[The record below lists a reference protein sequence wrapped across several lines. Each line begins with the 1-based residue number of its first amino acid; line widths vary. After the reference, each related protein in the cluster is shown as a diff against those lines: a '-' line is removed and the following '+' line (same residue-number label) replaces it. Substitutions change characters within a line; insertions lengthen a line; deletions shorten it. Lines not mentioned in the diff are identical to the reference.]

1 MFTADQAYLD
11 AKDFP
16 GVAIILGA
24 YAKIILGAYAKKN
37 RLRKRVQM
45 PLDSGEARTGRDAPW
60 GSFRFCQHRWA
71 YEIRENRPC

>member
-45 PLDSGEARTGRDAPW
+45 PLALGRGEDGVGRALGIIPVLPASL
-60 GSFRFCQHRWA
+60 GL
-71 YEIRENRPC
+71 